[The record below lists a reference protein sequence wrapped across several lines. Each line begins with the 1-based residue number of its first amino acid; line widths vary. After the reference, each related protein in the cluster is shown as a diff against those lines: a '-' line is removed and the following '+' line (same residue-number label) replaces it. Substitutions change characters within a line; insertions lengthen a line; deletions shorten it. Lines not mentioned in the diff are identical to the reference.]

1 MSKAKRIAEWIFI
14 GLFIAIVASVA
25 SIQIYRSVVNSDW
38 YTERQARKG
47 YEQMV
52 EKVNDTDIIKYIE
65 IEFDDE
71 NAPLY
76 MYDAP
81 AELFD
86 DLKIIRYEQ
95 VDDIEK
101 LLALYRSEPCITV
114 FFNDNTATSFY
125 ITEYGKV
132 YWGELFEVDCPSLL
146 DWYNEVI
153 KDTKDIQ
160 IGDYIMLSTTQY
172 RTLT

>member
-1 MSKAKRIAEWIFI
+1 MSSKVKRIAEWILI
-14 GLFIAIVASVA
+14 GLFIAIVASIA

-38 YTERQARKG
+38 YTERQARKSF
-47 YEQMV
+47 EQMV
-52 EKVNDTDIIKYIE
+52 EKVNNTDIIKYIE
-65 IEFDDE
+65 IEFDD
-71 NAPLY
+71 NDLLNI
-76 MYDAP
+76 YDAP

-125 ITEYGKV
+125 IAEDGEL
-132 YWGELFEVDCPSLL
+132 YWGALFEVDCPSLL
-146 DWYNEVI
+146 NWYNEVI
-153 KDTKDIQ
+153 NENK
-160 IGDYIMLSTTQY
+160 
-172 RTLT
+172 

>member
-1 MSKAKRIAEWIFI
+1 MSSKAKRIAEWLFI
-14 GLFIAIVASVA
+14 GLFIAIVASFA

-38 YTERQARKG
+38 YTEKQARKSF
-47 YEQMV
+47 EQMV

-65 IEFDDE
+65 IEFDDD
-71 NAPLY
+71 NDLLNI
-76 MYDAP
+76 YDAP

-101 LLALYRSEPCITV
+101 LLAIYRSEPCITV

-125 ITEYGKV
+125 IAEDGKV

-153 KDTKDIQ
+153 NENK
-160 IGDYIMLSTTQY
+160 
-172 RTLT
+172 

>member
-1 MSKAKRIAEWIFI
+1 MVHRKASSKELCAD
-14 GLFIAIVASVA
+14 G
-25 SIQIYRSVVNSDW
+25 
-38 YTERQARKG
+38 
-47 YEQMV
+47 
-52 EKVNDTDIIKYIE
+52 EKINDTDNIKYVE
-65 IEFDDE
+65 IEFDDD
-71 NAPLY
+71 NDLLNI
-76 MYDAP
+76 YDAP

-95 VDDIEK
+95 VDDIEN

-125 ITEYGKV
+125 ITEDDKL

-153 KDTKDIQ
+153 NENK
-160 IGDYIMLSTTQY
+160 
-172 RTLT
+172 

>member
-1 MSKAKRIAEWIFI
+1 MSKTKRIVEWIFI
-14 GLFIAIVASVA
+14 GLFIAIVASFA

-38 YTERQARKG
+38 YTEKQARKSF
-47 YEQMV
+47 EQMV

-65 IEFDDE
+65 IEFDDD
-71 NAPLY
+71 NDLLNI
-76 MYDAP
+76 YDAP

-125 ITEYGKV
+125 LTEDGKV

-146 DWYNEVI
+146 DWYNEVVNEN
-153 KDTKDIQ
+153 K
-160 IGDYIMLSTTQY
+160 
-172 RTLT
+172 

>member
-1 MSKAKRIAEWIFI
+1 MSSKAKIIAEWIFI
-14 GLFIAIVASVA
+14 GLFVAIVASVA
-25 SIQIYRSVVNSDW
+25 SILIYRSVVNSDW
-38 YTERQARKG
+38 YTERQARKSF
-47 YEQMV
+47 EQMV
-52 EKVNDTDIIKYIE
+52 EKVNNTDIIKYIE
-65 IEFDDE
+65 IEFDD
-71 NAPLY
+71 NDLLNI
-76 MYDAP
+76 YDAP

-125 ITEYGKV
+125 IAEDGKV

-146 DWYNEVI
+146 DWYNEVVNEN
-153 KDTKDIQ
+153 K
-160 IGDYIMLSTTQY
+160 
-172 RTLT
+172 

>member
-1 MSKAKRIAEWIFI
+1 MSSKVKRIAEWIFI
-14 GLFIAIVASVA
+14 GLFIAIVASFA

-38 YTERQARKG
+38 YTERQARKSF
-47 YEQMV
+47 EQMV
-52 EKVNDTDIIKYIE
+52 EKVNNTDIIKYIE
-65 IEFDDE
+65 IEFDD
-71 NAPLY
+71 NDLLNI
-76 MYDAP
+76 YDAP

-125 ITEYGKV
+125 IAEDGEL
-132 YWGELFEVDCPSLL
+132 YWGALFEVDCPSLL
-146 DWYNEVI
+146 DWYTEVI
-153 KDTKDIQ
+153 AENN
-160 IGDYIMLSTTQY
+160 
-172 RTLT
+172 

>member
-1 MSKAKRIAEWIFI
+1 MSSKVKRIAEWILI
-14 GLFIAIVASVA
+14 GLFIAIVASIA

-38 YTERQARKG
+38 YTERQARKSF
-47 YEQMV
+47 EQMV
-52 EKVNDTDIIKYIE
+52 EKVNNTDIIKYIE
-65 IEFDDE
+65 IEFDD
-71 NAPLY
+71 NDLLNI
-76 MYDAP
+76 YDAP

-125 ITEYGKV
+125 IAEDGKL

-146 DWYNEVI
+146 DWFNEVI
-153 KDTKDIQ
+153 NENK
-160 IGDYIMLSTTQY
+160 
-172 RTLT
+172 

>member
-1 MSKAKRIAEWIFI
+1 MSSKVKRIAEWIFI
-14 GLFIAIVASVA
+14 GLFIAIVASFA

-38 YTERQARKG
+38 YTERQARKSF
-47 YEQMV
+47 EQMV
-52 EKVNDTDIIKYIE
+52 EKVNNTDIIKYIE
-65 IEFDDE
+65 IEFDD
-71 NAPLY
+71 NDLLNI
-76 MYDAP
+76 YDAP

-125 ITEYGKV
+125 IAEDGEL
-132 YWGELFEVDCPSLL
+132 YWGALFEVDCPSLL

-153 KDTKDIQ
+153 NENK
-160 IGDYIMLSTTQY
+160 
-172 RTLT
+172 

>member
-1 MSKAKRIAEWIFI
+1 MSSKAKRIAEWIFI
-14 GLFIAIVASVA
+14 GLFIAIVASFA

-38 YTERQARKG
+38 YTERQARKSF
-47 YEQMV
+47 EQMV
-52 EKVNDTDIIKYIE
+52 EKVNNTDIIKYIE
-65 IEFDDE
+65 IEFDD
-71 NAPLY
+71 NDLLNI
-76 MYDAP
+76 YDAP
-81 AELFD
+81 DELFD

-125 ITEYGKV
+125 IAEDGKM
-132 YWGELFEVDCPSLL
+132 YLGALFAVDCPSLL

-153 KDTKDIQ
+153 NENK
-160 IGDYIMLSTTQY
+160 
-172 RTLT
+172 

>member
-1 MSKAKRIAEWIFI
+1 MSSKVKRIAEWILI
-14 GLFIAIVASVA
+14 GLFIAIVASIA

-38 YTERQARKG
+38 YTERQARKSF
-47 YEQMV
+47 EQMV
-52 EKVNDTDIIKYIE
+52 EKVNNTDIIKYIE
-65 IEFDDE
+65 IEFDD
-71 NAPLY
+71 NDLLNI
-76 MYDAP
+76 YDAP

-125 ITEYGKV
+125 LTEDGKV

-146 DWYNEVI
+146 DWYNEVVNEN
-153 KDTKDIQ
+153 K
-160 IGDYIMLSTTQY
+160 
-172 RTLT
+172 

>member
-1 MSKAKRIAEWIFI
+1 MSSKVKRIAEWILI
-14 GLFIAIVASVA
+14 GLFIAIVASIA

-38 YTERQARKG
+38 YTERQARKSF
-47 YEQMV
+47 EQMV
-52 EKVNDTDIIKYIE
+52 EKVNNTDIIKYIE
-65 IEFDDE
+65 IEFDD
-71 NAPLY
+71 NDLLNI
-76 MYDAP
+76 YDAP

-125 ITEYGKV
+125 IAEDGEL
-132 YWGELFEVDCPSLL
+132 YWGALFEVDCPSLL
-146 DWYNEVI
+146 DWYTEVI
-153 KDTKDIQ
+153 AENN
-160 IGDYIMLSTTQY
+160 
-172 RTLT
+172 

>member
-1 MSKAKRIAEWIFI
+1 MSKTKRIVEWIFI
-14 GLFIAIVASVA
+14 GLFIAIVASFA

-38 YTERQARKG
+38 YTEKQARKSF
-47 YEQMV
+47 EQMV

-65 IEFDDE
+65 IEFDDD
-71 NAPLY
+71 NDLLNI
-76 MYDAP
+76 YDAP

-95 VDDIEK
+95 VDDIEN

-125 ITEYGKV
+125 ITEDDKL

-153 KDTKDIQ
+153 NENK
-160 IGDYIMLSTTQY
+160 
-172 RTLT
+172 

>member
-1 MSKAKRIAEWIFI
+1 MSKAKRIAEWILI

-38 YTERQARKG
+38 YTERQARKS
-47 YEQMV
+47 YAQMV
-52 EKVNDTDIIKYIE
+52 EKINDTDNIKYVE
-65 IEFDDE
+65 NEFDDD
-71 NAPLY
+71 NDLLNI
-76 MYDAP
+76 YDAP

-95 VDDIEK
+95 VDDIEN

-125 ITEYGKV
+125 ITEDDKL

-153 KDTKDIQ
+153 NENK
-160 IGDYIMLSTTQY
+160 
-172 RTLT
+172 

>member
-1 MSKAKRIAEWIFI
+1 MSSKAKRIAEWIFI
-14 GLFIAIVASVA
+14 GLFIAIVASFA

-38 YTERQARKG
+38 YTERQARKSF
-47 YEQMV
+47 EQMV
-52 EKVNDTDIIKYIE
+52 EKVNNTDIIKYIE
-65 IEFDDE
+65 IEFDD
-71 NAPLY
+71 NDLLNI
-76 MYDAP
+76 YDAP

-125 ITEYGKV
+125 IAEDGKM
-132 YWGELFEVDCPSLL
+132 YWGALFAVDCPSLL

-153 KDTKDIQ
+153 NENK
-160 IGDYIMLSTTQY
+160 
-172 RTLT
+172 

>member
-1 MSKAKRIAEWIFI
+1 MSSKVKRIAEWIFI
-14 GLFIAIVASVA
+14 GLFIAIVASFA

-38 YTERQARKG
+38 YTERQARKSF
-47 YEQMV
+47 EQMV
-52 EKVNDTDIIKYIE
+52 EKVNNTDIIKYIE
-65 IEFDDE
+65 IEFDD
-71 NAPLY
+71 NDLLNI
-76 MYDAP
+76 YDAP

-125 ITEYGKV
+125 IAEDGKM
-132 YWGELFEVDCPSLL
+132 YWGALFAVDCPSLL

-153 KDTKDIQ
+153 NENK
-160 IGDYIMLSTTQY
+160 
-172 RTLT
+172 

>member
-1 MSKAKRIAEWIFI
+1 MSSKVKRIAEWILI
-14 GLFIAIVASVA
+14 GLFIAIVASIA

-38 YTERQARKG
+38 YTERQARKSF
-47 YEQMV
+47 EQMV
-52 EKVNDTDIIKYIE
+52 EKVNNTDIIKYIE
-65 IEFDDE
+65 IEFDD
-71 NAPLY
+71 NDLLNI
-76 MYDAP
+76 YDAP

-125 ITEYGKV
+125 IAEDGV
-132 YWGELFEVDCPSLL
+132 LYWGALFEVDCPSLL
-146 DWYNEVI
+146 DWYTEVI
-153 KDTKDIQ
+153 AENN
-160 IGDYIMLSTTQY
+160 
-172 RTLT
+172 